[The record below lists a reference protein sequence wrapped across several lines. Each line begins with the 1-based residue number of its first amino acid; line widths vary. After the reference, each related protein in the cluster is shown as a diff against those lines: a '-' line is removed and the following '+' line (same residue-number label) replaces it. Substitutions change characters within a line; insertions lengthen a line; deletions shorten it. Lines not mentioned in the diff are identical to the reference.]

1 MELTVIIP
9 TLNGKDILK
18 KSLPYLFKSIE
29 SIKNI
34 KKISYEVIIIDNNS
48 IDETCQFIND
58 NYPKV
63 KYIKLDRNKGFSGAV
78 NYGASHARG
87 KYIVILNTDCFVEKD
102 TISKMIDFLKEN
114 KKYIATQPI
123 VYTSNKTIENIGH
136 LIDLFKLKGK
146 PVKSINEI
154 KKIRSLHKENTDI
167 FKTKHFYTLVGV
179 CLMIRKDV
187 FIKRGM
193 FDSSFHSYHEDI
205 DLFMRLAKYGYKY
218 YPTLTAKCTHLHMLT
233 SSKMGSYKQR
243 QDFKNLIRIIIKN
256 YPLKYIIIY
265 FPSLIIERMRN
276 LSGLIKSVLK

>member
-18 KSLPYLFKSIE
+18 KSLFFLFKSIE
-29 SIKNI
+29 SIKSI
-34 KKISYEVIIIDNNS
+34 KHEVIIVDNNS
-48 IDETCQFIND
+48 NDETCQFIKN

-78 NYGASHARG
+78 NYGASRAKG
-87 KYIVILNTDCFVEKD
+87 KYILILNNDCFVEKD
-102 TISKMIDFLKEN
+102 TISKMIDFLEGN

-123 VYTSNKTIENIGH
+123 VYTSNKTIENIENIGH
-136 LIDLFKLKGK
+136 VIDLFKLKGK
-146 PVKSINEI
+146 PVKSIREI
-154 KKIRSLHKENTDI
+154 KKIKSLYKEDIDI
-167 FKTKHFYTLVGV
+167 FKTKYFYTLVGV
-179 CLMIRKDV
+179 CLIIRKDA

-193 FDSSFHSYHEDI
+193 FDSSFHSYHEDV

-218 YPTLTAKCTHLHMLT
+218 YPTLSAKCTHLHMLT